1 MMREY
6 IDRAL
11 HRATYDKLED
21 GTFAGEVPG
30 LQGVLAHAG
39 TLEACREQLAEV
51 IEEWVLVRISR
62 GLAVPPVDGVTVAVS
77 GADGCPPGARSPGAG
92 S

>member
-1 MMREY
+1 MIREY

-30 LQGVLAHAG
+30 LQGVLAHAE
-39 TLEACREQLAEV
+39 TLEGCREQLAEV
-51 IEEWVLVRISR
+51 IEEWVLVRVSR
-62 GLAVPPVDGVTVAVS
+62 GLSTPALDGVTVTVT
-77 GADGCPPGARSPGAG
+77 GAD
-92 S
+92 

>member
-1 MMREY
+1 MIREH

-30 LQGVLAHAG
+30 LQGVLAHAE
-39 TLEACREQLAEV
+39 TLEGCREQLAEV
-51 IEEWVLVRISR
+51 IEEWVLVRVSR
-62 GLAVPPVDGVTVAVS
+62 GLSTPALDGVTVTVT
-77 GADGCPPGARSPGAG
+77 GAD
-92 S
+92 

>member
-1 MMREY
+1 MIREY

-11 HRATYDKLED
+11 HRATYDKLDD

-30 LQGVLAHAG
+30 LQGVLAHAE

-51 IEEWVLVRISR
+51 IEEWVLVRVSR
-62 GLAVPPVDGVTVAVS
+62 GLTVPAVDGVTVSVT
-77 GADGCPPGARSPGAG
+77 GKD
-92 S
+92 